1 MVIFVVTTQK
11 INTMSKDQ
19 IFTGQPIFSQLLS
32 FINRSEINRL
42 ARTHNSDRYYK
53 KFKTYDHLIT
63 MLYAIFQDCTALREV
78 STGMA
83 AYLMKLNHLGMTYA
97 PPKST
102 LSDANKRR
110 TYEVFESIYQYIYES
125 VRKSLP
131 DSRLPHKWYKKL
143 YIADSS
149 TITLFKEILKNAGR
163 NPINGKRKGGI
174 KVHTLIK
181 ANEDVP
187 CLVRMNAAASHDVK
201 FIQKMQLPKGS
212 IITFDKGYVDY
223 EQYDLWTTE
232 EVIWVTRLRKG
243 AVVEVLESYE
253 VEEDAKKQGIL
264 SDQLVV
270 LGHTTHKKVTRTK
283 ARLIEF
289 YDGLNKRTFEFIT
302 NDTECD
308 YEATTIA
315 KIYKQRWQIEVLFK
329 RLKQNYPI
337 QYFLGDNENA
347 IKIQIWCALIADL
360 LLKTIK
366 VKIDRKW
373 SSSTLKSMIR
383 VHLMSYIK
391 LIKFLE
397 QPDKLWLAPI
407 QNRNKGPTLFES

>member
-1 MVIFVVTTQK
+1 M
-11 INTMSKDQ
+11 NKDH
-19 IFTGQPIFSQLLS
+19 IFTGQPIFSQILS
-32 FINRSEINRL
+32 FINRSEVNRL
-42 ARTHNSDRYYK
+42 ARAHNSDRYCK

-83 AYLMKLNHLGMTYA
+83 AYLGKLNHMGLTYT

-110 TYEVFESIYQYIYES
+110 SYKVFESIYQFIYEG

-131 DSRLPHKWYKKL
+131 DSRLSPSWYKNL

-163 NPINGKRKGGI
+163 NPLNGRRKGGI

-181 ANEDVP
+181 AEEDVP
-187 CLVRMNAAASHDVK
+187 CMVRMNAAASHDVK
-201 FIQKMQLPKGS
+201 FIQKMKLPKGS
-212 IITFDKGYVDY
+212 IITFDKGYVDF
-223 EQYDLWTTE
+223 EQYELWTIE
-232 EVIWVTRLRKG
+232 EVMWVTRMRKG
-243 AVVEVLESYE
+243 TVVEVLEE
-253 VEEDAKKQGIL
+253 LRVEEKNTKQGVL
-264 SDQLVV
+264 SDKMVI
-270 LGHTTHKKVTRTK
+270 LGHSSHKKITRIV

-289 YDGLNKRTFEFIT
+289 YDTTTKRTFEFIA
-302 NDTECD
+302 NDIDCD
-308 YEATTIA
+308 FDSLSIA

-366 VKIDRKW
+366 ARIKRKW
-373 SSSTLKSMIR
+373 ATSTLKSMIR
-383 VHLMSYIK
+383 VHLMSYIH
-391 LIKFLE
+391 LLRFLE
-397 QPDKLWLAPI
+397 NPDKLWIAPND
-407 QNRNKGPTLFES
+407 NRNKGPTLFNS

>member
-32 FINRSEINRL
+32 FINRSDITRI
-42 ARTHNSDRYYK
+42 ARQHNSDYYCK
-53 KFKTYDHLIT
+53 KLKTYDHLIT

-83 AYLMKLNHLGMTYA
+83 AYLMKLNHLGMAYT

-102 LSDANKRR
+102 LADANKRR
-110 TYEVFESIYQYIYES
+110 TYKVFESIYQFIYDS

-131 DSRLPHKWYKKL
+131 DSRTSQEWRNKL
-143 YIADSS
+143 FIADSS

-163 NPINGKRKGGI
+163 NPVNGKRKGGI

-181 ANEDVP
+181 ADEDVP
-187 CLVRMNAAASHDVK
+187 CLVRMNAAASHDVR
-201 FIQKMQLPKGS
+201 FIQKMKLPKGS

-223 EQYDLWTTE
+223 EQYDLWTKE
-232 EVIWVTRLRKG
+232 QVMWVTRLKKG
-243 AVVEVLESYE
+243 AVVEVLDQLK
-253 VEEDAKKQGIL
+253 VDKQSKGIL
-264 SDQLVV
+264 SDKLVI
-270 LGHTTHKKVTRTK
+270 LGHTTHKKITRTK

-289 YDGLNKRTFEFIT
+289 YDSVNKRTFEFIT
-302 NDTECD
+302 NDTKCD
-308 YEATTIA
+308 FEAASIA
-315 KIYKQRWQIEVLFK
+315 KIYKQRWQIEILFK

-366 VKIDRKW
+366 ARIKRKW
-373 SSSTLKSMIR
+373 SNSTLKSMIR
-383 VHLMSYIK
+383 VHLMSYIH
-391 LIKFLE
+391 LLKFLE
-397 QPDKLWLAPI
+397 QPDKLWTTPNAYR
-407 QNRNKGPTLFES
+407 NRGPTLFDI